1 MSENKQA
8 LQVAA
13 LKNGTVID
21 HIPSEKLFTVVQLLG
36 VEQMKCNITIGFN
49 LDSKKLGK
57 KGIIKI
63 ADKFFCDEEINR
75 ISVVAPYV
83 KLNIIRDYEV
93 VEKKE
98 VRMPDELHGIVKWR
112 PFLND
117 QTIRRNMFRIHSDHG
132 IQCVPPGC
140 HCLPWD
146 CRDQIYI
153 NILKSCLPCQIITL
167 FKLPHRMY
175 TPEQLQFL
183 IIDRLQSKTDPV
195 NPTCPVCLQIF
206 FCDRTRIRFHRN
218 FRICL
223 DLKHI
228 PERIK
233 NFFHLTSR

>member
-13 LKNGTVID
+13 LKNGTVIY

-98 VRMPDELHGIVKWR
+98 VRMPDELYGIVKCAN
-112 PFLND
+112 PKCITN
-117 QTIRRNMFRIHSDHG
+117 NEPMA
-132 IQCVPPGC
+132 
-140 HCLPWD
+140 
-146 CRDQIYI
+146 
-153 NILKSCLPCQIITL
+153 TL
-167 FKLPHRMY
+167 FHVIDKDNCIVKCHY
-175 TPEQLQFL
+175 CEKEQKREEISIL
-183 IIDRLQSKTDPV
+183 
-195 NPTCPVCLQIF
+195 
-206 FCDRTRIRFHRN
+206 
-218 FRICL
+218 
-223 DLKHI
+223 
-228 PERIK
+228 
-233 NFFHLTSR
+233 